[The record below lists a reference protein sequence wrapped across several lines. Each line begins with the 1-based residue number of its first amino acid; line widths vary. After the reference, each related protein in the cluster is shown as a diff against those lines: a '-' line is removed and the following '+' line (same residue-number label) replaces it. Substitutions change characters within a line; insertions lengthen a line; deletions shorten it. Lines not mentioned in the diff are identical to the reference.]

1 MVQDMR
7 LIELKGVSKSFG
19 DTQVLHDVN
28 LYIRKCEFITLLGP
42 SGCGK
47 TTMLRIIGGFETP
60 SEGEVYFDGKDLTG
74 IPPYKRRI
82 NTVFQKYALFT
93 HLNVFDNIA
102 FGLKLKTPETLGVKT
117 KREAKAEIEKRVQR
131 MLKLVKMEG
140 YEKRSVDSLSGGQQ
154 QRIAIAR
161 ALVNE
166 PEVLL
171 LDEPLGALDLK
182 LRQQMQTELKEIQK
196 TLGIAF
202 VYITHDQEEAL
213 NMSDRIAVMRE
224 GRLEQVGTPEAVYE
238 HPATPVVA
246 SFIGQTNFLKC
257 RVGAVEGNAL
267 TLHHGDVRFPARRDV
282 LSAREGDEV
291 LLCLRA
297 ERVKI
302 SPIRQGE
309 CCVEGTL
316 AALRYAG
323 GSMRASVLL
332 ADGQQ
337 IAVQCPSMAAVT
349 VQPGQKAY
357 LCWNAEEA
365 AVVREDDH
373 ATA

>member
-1 MVQDMR
+1 MPDTLLRIKGLEKSFEGTKV
-7 LIELKGVSKSFG
+7 LKGIS
-19 DTQVLHDVN
+19 LDVGSG
-28 LYIRKCEFITLLGP
+28 EFVTLLGP

-47 TTMLRIIGGFETP
+47 TTTLRIIAGLTEPDAGTVELA
-60 SEGEVYFDGKDLTG
+60 GKEITNL
-74 IPPYKRRI
+74 PPEKRNV
-82 NTVFQKYALFT
+82 NTVFQNYALFP
-93 HLNVFDNIA
+93 HMNVEKNIA
-102 FGLKLKTPETLGVKT
+102 YGLKLQGADRMT
-117 KREAKAEIEKRVQR
+117 RRRRVSE
-131 MLKLVKMEG
+131 MLQLVRLEG
-140 YEKRSVDSLSGGQQ
+140 YEKRMPSQLSGGQR
-154 QRIAIAR
+154 QRVAIAR
-161 ALVNE
+161 AVVLG
-166 PEVLL
+166 PSLLL

-238 HPATPVVA
+238 HPATPFVA

-323 GSMRASVLL
+323 GSMRASALL

>member
-7 LIELKGVSKSFG
+7 LIELKGVCKSFG

-213 NMSDRIAVMRE
+213 NMSDRVAVMRD
-224 GRLEQVGTPEAVYE
+224 GRFEQVGTPTEIYE
-238 HPATPVVA
+238 HPRTRFAA
-246 SFIGQTNFLKC
+246 AFIGQTNLPEGEMVPGGFRLAGQ
-257 RVGAVEGNAL
+257 VIPAQNPSGAQGKA
-267 TLHHGDVRFPARRDV
+267 A
-282 LSAREGDEV
+282 
-291 LLCLRA
+291 LCLRM
-297 ERVKI
+297 ERVHWGADA
-302 SPIRQGE
+302 P
-309 CCVEGTL
+309 EGRWSL
-316 AALRYAG
+316 PAVLEAHRFVG
-323 GSMRASVLL
+323 GSMRATLVL
-332 ADGQQ
+332 ADGQKL
-337 IAVQCPSMAAVT
+337 VAATQAPAQLENGAQTRV
-349 VQPGQKAY
+349 
-357 LCWNAEEA
+357 WWDENAA
-365 AVVREDDH
+365 AVVTE
-373 ATA
+373 